1 MLGSGQLTLSQP
13 NTYTGGTTING
24 GVLQFTKTNAMPAS
38 GTVTVNNGATLA
50 VNAGGTG
57 EFTGA
62 TSGNGSIGGLLAGVG
77 GQGASSVT
85 WNAGAIL
92 GIDTTNAG
100 AGLTYSGVIADSSA
114 GTLGLT
120 KLGAG
125 QLTLSASNTY
135 TGGTIVSA
143 GTLVAANLSAGDGQP
158 GRQRQRHAEPDGPR
172 YRAKSVVSRRQSQRG
187 GQGQH

>member
-1 MLGSGQLTLSQP
+1 M
-13 NTYTGGTTING
+13 
-24 GVLQFTKTNAMPAS
+24 LQFTQTNAMPAS

-50 VNAGGTG
+50 VNAGGAG
-57 EFTGA
+57 KFTGA
-62 TSGNGSIGGLLAGVG
+62 TAGNGSIGGLLAGVG

-100 AGLTYSGVIADSSA
+100 AGLTYSGVIADSGA
-114 GTLGLT
+114 GPLGLT

-125 QLTLSASNTY
+125 QLTLSQPNTY

-143 GTLVAANLSAGDGQP
+143 GTLVATNLSAGGGGQP
-158 GRQRQRHAEPDGPR
+158 GRQRQRHAEPDGAR
-172 YRAKSVVSRRQSQRG
+172 YRELSVVSRRQSQRR